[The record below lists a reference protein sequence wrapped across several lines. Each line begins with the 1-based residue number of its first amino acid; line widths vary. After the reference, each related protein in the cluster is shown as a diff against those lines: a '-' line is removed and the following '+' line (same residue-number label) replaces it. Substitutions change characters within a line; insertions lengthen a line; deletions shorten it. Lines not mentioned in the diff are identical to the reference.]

1 MPSLSKRFGDRR
13 DARRVREI
21 DGMHAY
27 MAHMMPRRTEAE
39 VYFHAEVDVSNLLI
53 YLDKKN
59 TEKNDEK
66 ITLFHAVTYA
76 VSKVLT
82 ERPLLNRF
90 VSGRRYYHRN
100 HISLSFVAKKRF
112 EDHAE
117 ESMMILRPQENDTLE
132 DFSRKILGDVHMARK
147 EGASYGS
154 DGALNLL
161 KKLPKP
167 LMMLFMWGLRRL
179 DEHGWMPHSLY
190 NVDPNQTTVLL
201 SNLGSIH
208 CDAVYHHLNNFGT
221 NSIIITLGQIHRE
234 RKIQEDGS
242 EQVVSLLPLGITL
255 DERIADGF
263 YFARSFKLL
272 PYLFQNP
279 VLLEKPLKEEL
290 HFAY

>member
-1 MPSLSKRFGDRR
+1 
-13 DARRVREI
+13 
-21 DGMHAY
+21 
-27 MAHMMPRRTEAE
+27 
-39 VYFHAEVDVSNLLI
+39 
-53 YLDKKN
+53 
-59 TEKNDEK
+59 
-66 ITLFHAVTYA
+66 
-76 VSKVLT
+76 
-82 ERPLLNRF
+82 
-90 VSGRRYYHRN
+90 
-100 HISLSFVAKKRF
+100 
-112 EDHAE
+112 
-117 ESMMILRPQENDTLE
+117 
-132 DFSRKILGDVHMARK
+132 MARK